1 MRNDHQD
8 ALASGLA
15 VSEYA
20 PSGKSAD
27 EIRGLWHWAERKLSG
42 KVNAGEELSSRLAKV
57 EFPIMLVPTSA
68 EAIAPTAPVQP
79 QPTWADAIPSWDSGL

>member
-1 MRNDHQD
+1 VMRNDHQD

-27 EIRGLWHWAERKLSG
+27 EIRGLWQWAERKLNG
-42 KVNAGEELSSRLAKV
+42 DVNVGEELSSGPADV
-57 EFPIMLVPTSA
+57 EFPIVLAPTA
-68 EAIAPTAPVQP
+68 TIAPTAPVQLR
-79 QPTWADAIPSWDSGL
+79 PTWADSIPSWDSGL

>member
-8 ALASGLA
+8 ALSAGLA

-27 EIRGLWHWAERKLSG
+27 EIRGLWQWLKTRLNDGVTADEKPIVSEL
-42 KVNAGEELSSRLAKV
+42 AGA
-57 EFPIMLVPTSA
+57 PTIVPTMVLPAPA
-68 EAIAPTAPVQP
+68 EAVALT
-79 QPTWADAIPSWDSGL
+79 S